1 MTNTVRFRM
10 SKPDVII
17 LLAELDHY
25 VPAVLY
31 AALQEQLL
39 TAAATLDAD
48 SASTTEIELASEHV
62 APFRK
67 WLDGAKA
74 RDAISGYPR
83 KAEIFARVRAS
94 EY

>member
-17 LLAELDHY
+17 LLAELDHP
-25 VPAVLY
+25 VPVVLY

-39 TAAATLDAD
+39 AAAATLDAD
-48 SASTTEIELASEHV
+48 SASTTDIELTSEHA
-62 APFRK
+62 APFRQ

-83 KAEIFARVRAS
+83 KAEVFTRVRAS
-94 EY
+94 EH

>member
-17 LLAELDHY
+17 LLAELDHP

-39 TAAATLDAD
+39 AAAATLDAD
-48 SASTTEIELASEHV
+48 SASTTDIELTSEH
-62 APFRK
+62 AASFRQ

-83 KAEIFARVRAS
+83 KAEVFARVRAS
-94 EY
+94 EH